1 MHLNEENYKVAQSA
15 LKDVLYLFVDAT
27 VQSGD
32 FSELELGKFDPFNF
46 LKVVGSSNEAIFLT
60 DGECD
65 LLMKGSSVALLSLIA
80 DVYFDDECHAA
91 SEKDKAENGIMP
103 NFISSKGQLELPE
116 HYAHLAKIYDVYKS
130 SEFIKNPYIENA
142 FNSAFSNEVD
152 FYNAMREV
160 FENVI
165 KTCFTTLSEF
175 NS

>member
-1 MHLNEENYKVAQSA
+1 MHLNEQNYKIAEGA

-32 FSELELGKFDPFNF
+32 FSELELGGFDPFDF
-46 LKVVGSSNEAIFLT
+46 LKVEGSSDKTVFLM

-65 LLMKGSSVALLSLIA
+65 LLMKGSAVALLSLVA

-91 SEKDKAENGIMP
+91 SEKDKADNGVMP

-116 HYAHLAKIYDVYKS
+116 HYAHLVKIYDVYKS
-130 SEFIKNPYIENA
+130 SKFIMDPYIENA
-142 FNSAFSNEVD
+142 FNAAFSNEVD

-160 FENVI
+160 LENVI

-175 NS
+175 KS

>member
-1 MHLNEENYKVAQSA
+1 MHLNEQNYKIAEGA

-27 VQSGD
+27 VQGGD
-32 FSELELGKFDPFNF
+32 FSELELGDFDPFNF
-46 LKVVGSSNEAIFLT
+46 LKVEGSSDKTVFLT

-65 LLMKGSSVALLSLIA
+65 LLMKGSAVALLSLVA

-91 SEKDKAENGIMP
+91 SEKDKAENGVMP

-116 HYAHLAKIYDVYKS
+116 HYADLVKIYDVYKNS
-130 SEFIKNPYIENA
+130 KFITDPYIENA
-142 FNSAFSNEVD
+142 FNAAFSNEVD

-160 FENVI
+160 LENVI

-175 NS
+175 KS

>member
-1 MHLNEENYKVAQSA
+1 MHLNEENYKVAESA

-27 VQSGD
+27 VQNGD
-32 FSELELGKFDPFNF
+32 FSELELGEFDPFNF
-46 LKVVGSSNEAIFLT
+46 LKVEGSSDKTVFLT

-65 LLMKGSSVALLSLIA
+65 LLMKGSAVALLSLVS

-91 SEKDKAENGIMP
+91 NEKDKAENGVMP

-116 HYAHLAKIYDVYKS
+116 HYAYLVKIYDVYKGS
-130 SEFIKNPYIENA
+130 KFIMDPYIENA
-142 FNSAFSNEVD
+142 FNTAFSNEVE

-175 NS
+175 KS